1 LTEASFSNPEAGR
14 HYVCGLVSMLEE
26 GLKKYWKIGIHWLI
40 NCKEFFPKV
49 LYYQDIEDI
58 AKRIALSG

>member
-1 LTEASFSNPEAGR
+1 
-14 HYVCGLVSMLEE
+14 MLEE